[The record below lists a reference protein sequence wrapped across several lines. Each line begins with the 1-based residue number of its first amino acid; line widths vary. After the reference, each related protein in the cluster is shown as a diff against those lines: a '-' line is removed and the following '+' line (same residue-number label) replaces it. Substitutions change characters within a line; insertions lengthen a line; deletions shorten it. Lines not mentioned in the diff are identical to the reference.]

1 MIGMRV
7 VEVALD
13 EIIDVIAVRHRL
25 VAATGS
31 VLMSG
36 RVPAAAV
43 LRGAVVW
50 MVSIYRDRML
60 VDMIAVHV
68 MEMPVMQI
76 VYMTA
81 VADGDMPTTSAVLVR
96 VAGVLR
102 VFAIAHR
109 LSPR

>member
-1 MIGMRV
+1 MLVGDRLGLGALQRTVIVAMIGMRV

-68 MEMPVMQI
+68 MEIPVIQI
-76 VYMTA
+76 AT
-81 VADGDMPTTSAVLVR
+81 
-96 VAGVLR
+96 
-102 VFAIAHR
+102 
-109 LSPR
+109 